1 MNFKERLI
9 AETKLREEYE
19 DFDKRVKNLI
29 LNIYHIAAENP
40 EYIEDIEEK
49 VNQCI
54 TIITSDL

>member
-29 LNIYHIAAENP
+29 LHIQQIASQYP